1 MRTLIEYSLPI
12 HDSNRVQG
20 YYSFQ
25 MRKFTSPLRSLASY
39 FGIGFLLHLAWENL
53 QAPLYINFLSYA
65 QHFEACLR
73 ATATGDMFA
82 MLLIYL
88 SLAIIHQ
95 RLFWL
100 TDKSVYRHPA
110 TWIIPIFIGVMIAV
124 IFELRAVYATQSWQ
138 YTDTMP
144 LVPFLQ
150 IGITPVLQ
158 MIIIP
163 PLTILLTRKIS
174 AS

>member
-1 MRTLIEYSLPI
+1 
-12 HDSNRVQG
+12 
-20 YYSFQ
+20 
-25 MRKFTSPLRSLASY
+25 
-39 FGIGFLLHLAWENL
+39 
-53 QAPLYINFLSYA
+53 
-65 QHFEACLR
+65 
-73 ATATGDMFA
+73 
-82 MLLIYL
+82 
-88 SLAIIHQ
+88 
-95 RLFWL
+95 
-100 TDKSVYRHPA
+100 
-110 TWIIPIFIGVMIAV
+110 MIAV